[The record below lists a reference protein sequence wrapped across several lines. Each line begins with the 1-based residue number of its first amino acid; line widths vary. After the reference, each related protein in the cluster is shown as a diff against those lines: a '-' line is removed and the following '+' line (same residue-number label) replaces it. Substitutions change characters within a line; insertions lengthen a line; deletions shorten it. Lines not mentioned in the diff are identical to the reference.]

1 MKKVALIHDLSG
13 LGKCSLTAAIP
24 VISVMGVQAC
34 PMPTAVLTAQTG
46 FPSFYLDDYTERM
59 DMFTCEW
66 KKLKMKFDGIYS
78 GYLASTTQIEKVLH
92 FLDTFQSKDSL
103 YLADPVMGDHGKTIP
118 QCDEAFL
125 SGMRKLVS
133 LSSICTPN
141 LTELCLLTGESYAG
155 LEPLFTDKEALLSK
169 VQEISLRLLWENRY
183 FSDTVPVIQT
193 VLTTG
198 IIHTV
203 GTNTFIGNLAVTLS
217 HTTNDVQTY
226 YVETPYTGTGFSGTG
241 DLFASVICGG
251 LVKGLALSECMELAT
266 SFLQPAIE
274 EATVAKT
281 DRNHGVNFEK
291 YLNILL

>member
-1 MKKVALIHDLSG
+1 MKKIALIHDLSG

-24 VISVMGVQAC
+24 VISVMGAQAC

-46 FPSFYLDDYTERM
+46 FPSFYLDDYTDKM
-59 DMFTCEW
+59 DVFTSEW
-66 KKLKMKFDGIYS
+66 EKLSMRFDGIYS
-78 GYLASTTQIEKVLH
+78 GYLASTVQMEKVLY
-92 FLDTFQSKDSL
+92 FLDTFQGKNTL

-125 SGMRKLVS
+125 AGMRRLVARS
-133 LSSICTPN
+133 AICTPN
-141 LTELCLLTGESYAG
+141 LTELCLLAGVSYAK
-155 LEPLFTDKEALLSK
+155 LEPLFSDKEALLSRI
-169 VQEISLRLLWENRY
+169 QEISLAILEQNKSVY
-183 FSDTVPVIQT
+183 GTTEAVQT

-198 IIHTV
+198 ILHT
-203 GTNTFIGNLAVTLS
+203 GSSKALIGNLAITLS
-217 HTTNDVQTY
+217 HTTNEVQTF

-266 SFLQPAIE
+266 KFLQPAIE
-274 EATVAKT
+274 EATAAKT
-281 DRNHGVNFEK
+281 NRNHGVNFEK